1 MNNKSTE
8 KKSSR
13 NLVERLLQ
21 QVKEEDVSEEE
32 LMRCKRAVEK
42 KNEMIAANV
51 RLVNR
56 QHLSSLSYDEIN
68 EMTWDKLDISDPD
81 VLAMAKTVRAWRP
94 HMDHGLFLCGPVG
107 TGKTRMMK
115 ALILSSC
122 SEERRFFFI
131 SMSNFMIEAKK
142 YVSVYFHAG
151 EYINRIAREYYG
163 IVLDDLGTEKASD
176 FQQEVL
182 FLLIERFKRD
192 GKKIFMTSNLSML
205 ELQERYS
212 ERILNRLEEVTI
224 AIESQKKSYR
234 RKIYDKNRKDY
245 FKNLSI
251 APPPK

>member
-1 MNNKSTE
+1 MNNKSTGN
-8 KKSSR
+8 KSSA
-13 NLVERLLQ
+13 NFVERLLQ
-21 QVKEEDVSEEE
+21 QVKEEDVSEQER
-32 LMRCKRAVEK
+32 MRCKRAVEK
-42 KNEMIAANV
+42 KNEMIAADV

-56 QHLSSLSYDEIN
+56 QHVSSLSYDEIN

-94 HMDHGLFLCGPVG
+94 HMEHGLFLRGPVG

-122 SEERRFFFI
+122 SEERRFLFI

-151 EYINRIAREYYG
+151 EYINRLAREYYG

-182 FLLIERFKRD
+182 FLLIERFEKEK
-192 GKKIFMTSNLSML
+192 KKIFMTSNLTGK
-205 ELQERYS
+205 ELAERYH
-212 ERILNRLEEVTI
+212 ERILSRLGEVTLP
-224 AIESQKKSYR
+224 IESQKKSYR
-234 RKIYDKNRKDY
+234 QKICEKNRKDY
-245 FKNLSI
+245 FKNLAI